1 MKRRASSLR
10 LAPIG
15 QVRSGTIELQKPWTK
30 GLRGIEG
37 FSHIIV
43 LFWLHQAREPE
54 LLIHPRRDKRLPKI
68 GFLATRTPH
77 RPNPIGLTVVKLL
90 RRRGRRLWVEGL
102 DAWDGT
108 PILDIKPYTKRDA
121 IRRCRTPAWVR
132 LLDKLEADP
141 LRRYGT
147 SRILRV
153 TKCHQKHS

>member
-1 MKRRASSLR
+1 MKPGASDLR
-10 LAPIG
+10 LTPIG
-15 QVRSGTIELQKPWTK
+15 QVRKGVIQLQERWTK

-43 LFWLHQAREPE
+43 LFWLHQARAPE
-54 LLIHPRRDKRLPKI
+54 LFIHPRGDERLPKV

-90 RRRGRRLWVEGL
+90 RHRGRRLWVQGL
-102 DAWDGT
+102 DAWDGS

-121 IRRCRTPAWVR
+121 IRRCRIPTWVR
-132 LLDKLEADP
+132 VLDKLETDP

-147 SRILRV
+147 
-153 TKCHQKHS
+153 

>member
-1 MKRRASSLR
+1 MNPRASNLR
-10 LAPIG
+10 LTPIG
-15 QVRSGTIELQKPWTK
+15 EARSGTIELQNPWTK

-43 LFWLHQAREPE
+43 LFWLHQARKPE
-54 LLIHPRRDKRLPKI
+54 LLIHPRGNKLLPKI

-90 RRRGRRLWVEGL
+90 RRRGRRLWVQGL

-121 IRRCRTPAWVR
+121 IRRCRIPAWVR
-132 LLDKLEADP
+132 LLDKLETDP

-147 SRILRV
+147 
-153 TKCHQKHS
+153 